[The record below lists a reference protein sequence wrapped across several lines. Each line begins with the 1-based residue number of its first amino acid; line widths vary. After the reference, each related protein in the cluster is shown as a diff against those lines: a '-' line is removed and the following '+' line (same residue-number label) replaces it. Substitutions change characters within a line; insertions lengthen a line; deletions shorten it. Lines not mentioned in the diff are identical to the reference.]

1 VRQAGQALAEQ
12 VGRHE
17 AGAGGVPG
25 AGGVLEDR
33 GQREGGRVMK
43 VYLLLY
49 HPDHEQRY
57 PVPVGVS
64 LSRAGAAAAPA
75 GAWLVFAGY
84 SRIRD
89 HPCPALGCFV
99 LTRHGVPPTYDGD
112 DTRLANLVSGDHEVE
127 GHDGDQACYLVYDLD
142 LEVAGETDPVRL
154 AALAALD
161 GDP

>member
-1 VRQAGQALAEQ
+1 LSLSRGLFLTASLHLASVAERDPGALARGPGVVRQAGQDLAEQ

-57 PVPVGVS
+57 PVPVGVY
-64 LSRAGAAAAPA
+64 LSRAGAAAARP
-75 GAWLVFAGY
+75 GAWLVFDEY
-84 SRIRD
+84 YRIPD

-127 GHDGDQACYLVYDLD
+127 
-142 LEVAGETDPVRL
+142 
-154 AALAALD
+154 
-161 GDP
+161 